1 MHARYLKPNPDR
13 FKWVSRQCSGCK
25 AYVFFEWNHA
35 FSFRPP
41 KGGTPAPTQ
50 TEYDLMIRLT
60 PANQTIL
67 FIGLCW
73 VIWNA
78 ASVLADTPVV
88 PSVSGD
94 HAAEMTAGTKL
105 FRDHV
110 RSILVDK
117 CVDCHGG
124 NSIES
129 GFNITTRE
137 SMLRGGDSGTPA
149 VVPRNAKAS
158 LLYRLI
164 THEEEPTMPLE
175 ASKLK
180 PQEIAIIGQW
190 IDLGAPYDKSL
201 IEERDTTPWTE
212 RVVPE
217 AAKRYWAFQPLQ
229 NVSPPI
235 VEGNSSSNPVDAFVI
250 AKRSSAG
257 ISGNRPADNRTLLR
271 RAYFGLVGM
280 PPTPDEAKRFL
291 DDPSPD
297 AYEKMVDRLLG
308 SPHFGQRWARHWL
321 DVARFAESHGFEQ
334 DYDRP
339 HAYHYRDFVIKAFNE
354 DMPYNRFVRYQI
366 AGDEIAP
373 HDPLAMKA
381 TGFLGAGAYPTQI
394 TLREVEPS
402 RYDAM
407 DDMANTTGQAFL
419 AMTIGC
425 ARCHDHKFDPIPQ
438 ADYYRFVSNFVTT
451 VRSNVEVE
459 IAPVTPEEIDHYEAK
474 TNQLTAQLTAFESEE
489 LPRLLDKWIKQSAPE
504 AFNPSGW
511 QVLNWNAKSQ
521 GGATFEPLEDGSYLA
536 GGKNDQYDE
545 YTFTTQTDLLGL
557 SQLRIEALTHASMK
571 HNGPGRAGN
580 GNFALTDIRV
590 TASSLAD
597 ASQVIDVKLM
607 NPQATHQQNDTNL
620 SVAAS
625 IDDNPSSGWAVDLG
639 GIGKD
644 QAAAFQFDKPIGFA
658 SGTQLTVKLVF
669 RGNVHHNLGRV
680 RLAVANESEPVDL
693 MSAANE
699 TVPSGLLS
707 GVDLNLG
714 LAAISDEERE
724 PLFAWYRQREPR
736 WRELKQSLDQHLAS
750 PPQPKTETV
759 MVTSEGFPPIRHH
772 MPAGAPDFFESTHF
786 LRRGDVLQKDGEAS
800 PGVLQV
806 LSSKS
811 DDRDGWYIERPADAR
826 TSNRRSA
833 VADWITDRDQGA
845 GDLLARVIVNRLWH
859 HHFNAGLV
867 PTPND
872 FGKQA
877 EAPSHPELLDHLAG
891 ELIRNDWRLKP
902 IHKLILTSDTYRQSS
917 AFNEASFAADN
928 DNRLLWRFEP
938 KRLEAEA
945 IRDTM
950 LAVTGT
956 LDPRMFGPGTLDES
970 MRRRSIYFMMKR
982 SKLIP
987 TLQLF
992 DAPESLVPI
1001 GERAAT
1007 TVGPQALWFL
1017 NNPHVRTWAEAFA
1030 GRLLPQLKESTDQ
1043 TVDEVYWTA
1052 FSRTPDD
1059 FERKVAS
1066 EFLAEQIVSYRTSGE
1081 KDAEKLAL
1089 TDFCQSILSL
1099 NELIYVE

>member
-1 MHARYLKPNPDR
+1 MILYRDL
-13 FKWVSRQCSGCK
+13 Q
-25 AYVFFEWNHA
+25 
-35 FSFRPP
+35 P
-41 KGGTPAPTQ
+41 KGCTPTLTQ
-50 TEYDLMIRLT
+50 SVNVLMIRSTEHAQAFL
-60 PANQTIL
+60 IV
-67 FIGLCW
+67 G
-73 VIWNA
+73 VIWLISINTSA
-78 ASVLADTPVV
+78 LADTPVV
-88 PSVSGD
+88 AIVDGD

-105 FRDHV
+105 FRDNV
-110 RSILVDK
+110 RSILVHK
-117 CVDCHGG
+117 CFDCHGG

-129 GFNITTRE
+129 GFDITTRE
-137 SMLRGGDSGTPA
+137 SLIRGGESGTPA
-149 VVPRNAKAS
+149 VVPRSAKAS

-164 THEEEPTMPLE
+164 AHEEEPAMPLE

-180 PQEIAIIGQW
+180 PQEIAMIGKW
-190 IDLGAPYDKSL
+190 IDLGAPYDKPL
-201 IEERDTTPWTE
+201 NDERDTTPWTK
-212 RVVPE
+212 RVVPAE
-217 AAKRYWAFQPLQ
+217 AKQYWAFQPLRDL
-229 NVSPPI
+229 SPPVI
-235 VEGNSSSNPVDAFVI
+235 EGNSSSNPIDAFVV

-257 ISGNRPADNRTLLR
+257 VSANGPADKRTLLR
-271 RAYFGLVGM
+271 RAYFGLIGM
-280 PPTPDEAKRFL
+280 PPAPDDAKQFI

-297 AYEKMVDRLLG
+297 AYEKLVDRLLD

-339 HAYHYRDFVIKAFNE
+339 YAYHYRDFVIKAFNE
-354 DMPYNRFVRYQI
+354 DMPYDKFVRYQI

-373 HDPLAMKA
+373 QDPLAMMA

-419 AMTIGC
+419 GMTIGC

-451 VRSNVEVE
+451 VRSDIDVE
-459 IAPVTPEEIDHYEAK
+459 IAPVTPEEIDRYEAK
-474 TNQLTAQLTAFESEE
+474 TKQLSAQLATFESEE
-489 LPRLLDKWIKQSAPE
+489 LPNRLDQWIKQSVPE
-504 AFNPSGW
+504 TFNPKGW
-511 QVLNWNAKSQ
+511 QLLNWNATSQ
-521 GGATFEPLEDGSYLA
+521 GGATFELLEDGSYLA
-536 GGKNDQYDE
+536 GGKNENYDE
-545 YTFTTQTDLLGL
+545 YTFTTQTDLVGLG
-557 SQLRIEALTHASMK
+557 QLRIEALTHASMK
-571 HNGPGRAGN
+571 QNGPGRAGN
-580 GNFALTDIRV
+580 GNFALTDIRI

-597 ASQVIDVKLM
+597 VSQVIDVKLM

-625 IDDNPSSGWAVDLG
+625 IDDNPSSGWAVDFG

-644 QAAAFQFDKPIGFA
+644 QAASFQFDNPIGFVG
-658 SGTQLTVKLVF
+658 GTQLTVKLIF
-669 RGNVHHNLGRV
+669 KANTQHNLGRV
-680 RLAVANESEPVDL
+680 RLSVANESDPVDIK
-693 MSAANE
+693 SQANE
-699 TVPSGLLS
+699 AIPSGLLS
-707 GVDLNLG
+707 GGDLSMG
-714 LAAISDEERE
+714 LKAISDDKRQS
-724 PLFAWYRQREPR
+724 LFAWYRQRDPR
-736 WRELKQSLDQHLAS
+736 YRELNQTLDQHLAA
-750 PPQPKTETV
+750 PPQPKKETV

-772 MPAGAPDFFESTHF
+772 MPGGAPDFFETTHF
-786 LRRGDVLQKDGEAS
+786 LRRGDVLQKDGEAA

-811 DDRDGWYIERPADAR
+811 GDSGGWYMPRPADAR
-826 TSNRRSA
+826 TSYRRLA
-833 VADWITDRDQGA
+833 VADWITDREQGA

-859 HHFNAGLV
+859 HHFGSGLV
-867 PTPND
+867 ATPND

-877 EAPSHPELLDHLAG
+877 EAPSHPELLDYLAG
-891 ELIRNDWRLKP
+891 ELIRNQWHLKP

-917 AFNEASFAADN
+917 QFNEAGFAADN
-928 DNRLLWRFEP
+928 DNRLLWRFKP

-945 IRDTM
+945 IRDTL

-992 DAPESLVPI
+992 DAPEALVPI
-1001 GERAAT
+1001 GERTAT

-1017 NNPHVRTWAEAFA
+1017 NNPHVRSWAEAFA
-1030 GRLLPQLKESTDQ
+1030 ERLLPQLNESTDKAI
-1043 TVDEVYWTA
+1043 DEVYWSA
-1052 FSRTPDD
+1052 FGRVPDD
-1059 FERKVAS
+1059 FERQVAI
-1066 EFLAEQIVSYRTSGE
+1066 EFLTQQIDSYRANSE

>member
-1 MHARYLKPNPDR
+1 
-13 FKWVSRQCSGCK
+13 
-25 AYVFFEWNHA
+25 
-35 FSFRPP
+35 
-41 KGGTPAPTQ
+41 
-50 TEYDLMIRLT
+50 MIRLISY
-60 PANQTIL
+60 NQVL
-67 FIGLCW
+67 FSIFLCW
-73 VIWNA
+73 IFFTA
-78 ASVLADTPVV
+78 APARADTPVV
-88 PSVSGD
+88 PGVDAD
-94 HAAEMTAGTKL
+94 HAAEMTAGTRL

-110 RSILVDK
+110 RSILIQH

-129 GFNITTRE
+129 GFDLTTRE
-137 SMLRGGDSGTPA
+137 SLVRGGDSGTPGVMA
-149 VVPRNAKAS
+149 RNAKAS

-164 THEEEPTMPLE
+164 THQEEPTMPLE

-180 PQEIAIIGQW
+180 SQEIAMIGQW

-201 IEERDTTPWTE
+201 IEERDTTPWTQ
-212 RVVPE
+212 RVVPDE
-217 AAKRYWAFQPLQ
+217 AKLYWAFQPLRDVGHPLTIDESSA
-229 NVSPPI
+229 NPI
-235 VEGNSSSNPVDAFVI
+235 DRFIV
-250 AKRSSAG
+250 AKQSSAG
-257 ISGNRPADNRTLLR
+257 VSGNGPADKRTLLR
-271 RAYFGLVGM
+271 RAFFGLVGM
-280 PPTPDEAKRFL
+280 PPTPDEARRFL

-297 AYEKMVDRLLG
+297 AYAKLVDRLLD

-339 HAYHYRDFVIKAFNE
+339 HAYHYRDFVIKAFND
-354 DMPYNRFVRYQI
+354 DMPYDKFVRYQI

-459 IAPVTPEEIDHYEAK
+459 IAAVTPEEVDRYEAK
-474 TNQLTAQLTAFESEE
+474 TKSLNVQLAAFESDE
-489 LPRLLDKWIKQSAPE
+489 LPGRLDQWIKQSASE
-504 AFNPSGW
+504 AFKPSGW
-511 QVLNWNAKSQ
+511 QLLNWTANSH
-521 GGATFEPLEDGSYLA
+521 GGASFELLDDGSYLA
-536 GGKNDQYDE
+536 SGKNDPYDE
-545 YTFTTQTDLLGL
+545 YTFTTETDLLGM
-557 SQLRIEALTHASMK
+557 SQLRIEALTDASMK

-590 TASSLAD
+590 TAGSLVD
-597 ASQVIDVKLM
+597 ASQTIDVKLM

-620 SVAAS
+620 SVAAA

-669 RGNVHHNLGRV
+669 RGNVQHNLGRV

-693 MSAANE
+693 RSAANE

-714 LAAISDEERE
+714 LAAISDEKRE

-736 WRELKQSLDQHLAS
+736 WRQLKQSLDQHLAS
-750 PPQPKTETV
+750 PPLPKTETV

-772 MPAGAPDFFESTHF
+772 MPAGAPDFFETTYF
-786 LRRGDVLQKDGEAS
+786 LRRGDVLQKDGQAT

-806 LSSKS
+806 LSRKS
-811 DDRDGWYIERPADAR
+811 DDRDGWYVARPADAR
-826 TSNRRSA
+826 TSYRRSA
-833 VADWITDRDQGA
+833 VADWITDRDRGA

-859 HHFNAGLV
+859 HHFGTGLV

-877 EAPSHPELLDHLAG
+877 EAPSHPELLDYLAG

-902 IHKLILTSDTYRQSS
+902 IHRLILTSDTYRQSS

-945 IRDTM
+945 IRDTL

-1030 GRLLPQLKESTDQ
+1030 GRLLPQLKESADQ

-1052 FSRTPDD
+1052 FSRAPDD
-1059 FERKVAS
+1059 FERQVAR
-1066 EFLAEQIVSYRTSGE
+1066 EFLAEQIESYRTSGE